1 MTEHLT
7 SGSPGFL
14 PATHLQGSLPNSFME
29 KNSQLSTVV
38 LLDSLPETLADLV
51 QNPASTLG
59 NNGQQPGTAFFSKK

>member
-29 KNSQLSTVV
+29 KNSQLSTV
-38 LLDSLPETLADLV
+38 LLDSLSEKLADLV